1 MDVISNY
8 KLDILEKLLG
18 FIGVSINN
26 IPTTVPAAI
35 FDDDSLL
42 TKFKEYVP
50 AAKKFYSSD
59 KLTSLH
65 ANAFSKQKNPGLNL
79 IRQILKENGFEIRSR
94 LDRTTCEKQY
104 IIRKSKPSVPAPA
117 PVSVPAQKQKIMQPK
132 IIQRDAK
139 LLDLTVSINTII

>member
-26 IPTTVPAAI
+26 IPATVPAAI

-79 IRQILKENGFEIRSR
+79 IRQILKENSFEIRSR
-94 LDRTTCEKQY
+94 LDRATGEKQY
-104 IIRKSKPSVPAPA
+104 VILKSKPSVPIHTLTPAPA
-117 PVSVPAQKQKIMQPK
+117 PAPAPAAQKQKIIVQPK
-132 IIQRDAK
+132 N
-139 LLDLTVSINTII
+139 IN